1 MSIISNLLG
10 HILRIIFEFVNNYG
24 LSIVVFTLFVRLL
37 LVPLMV
43 KQIKSQKAM
52 QDIQPKIKEIQEKY
66 KNKPEKQQEEL
77 MKIYQEAKIN
87 PLAGCLPLLI
97 QMPILI
103 GLFNVLR
110 DPVTYGV
117 FQSAAEFAKADTGF
131 LWIQSISSTHNISL
145 ALLSGISAYFMQKMM
160 TTGDEQTENMMKSMT
175 YVMSAMSLF
184 WGYTFQAGLAI
195 YWITSN
201 IFSIA
206 QYQLITSPLKAK
218 LADSKEEVIVDGK
231 SKPKAI
237 SQTKKI
243 EIKSKTKEEAMEI
256 ALQQL
261 GIEEKITGIVN
272 VIQNPSKGF
281 LGIVGAKDG
290 VYEITVIKKEEIEIA
305 KEFVENI
312 LVKSKINAI
321 VNATQE
327 GNLIKD

>member
-1 MSIISNLLG
+1 MNAISNLLG

-37 LVPLMV
+37 LVPLMI
-43 KQIKSQKAM
+43 KQM

-87 PLAGCLPLLI
+87 PVAGCLPLLI

-103 GLFNVLR
+103 GLFRVLQ
-110 DPVTYGV
+110 DPVAHGV
-117 FQSAAEFAKADTGF
+117 FTSAAEFAKADTGF
-131 LWIQSISSTHNISL
+131 LWIQSVSSTKHISL

-175 YVMSAMSLF
+175 YVMAIMSLF

-201 IFSIA
+201 LFSIA

-218 LADSKEEVIVDGK
+218 LADPKEAVVNDEKSGK
-231 SKPKAI
+231 FNRNAVSE
-237 SQTKKI
+237 KK
-243 EIKSKTKEEAMEI
+243 
-256 ALQQL
+256 
-261 GIEEKITGIVN
+261 N
-272 VIQNPSKGF
+272 RN
-281 LGIVGAKDG
+281 
-290 VYEITVIKKEEIEIA
+290 KK
-305 KEFVENI
+305 
-312 LVKSKINAI
+312 
-321 VNATQE
+321 
-327 GNLIKD
+327 

>member
-1 MSIISNLLG
+1 MNAISNLLG

-37 LVPLMV
+37 LVPLMI

-77 MKIYQEAKIN
+77 MKICQEAKIN

-103 GLFNVLR
+103 GLFRVLQ
-110 DPVTYGV
+110 DPVAHGV
-117 FQSAAEFAKADTGF
+117 FTSAAEFAKADTGF
-131 LWIQSISSTHNISL
+131 LLIQSVSSTKHISL

-160 TTGDEQTENMMKSMT
+160 TTGDEQTEKMMKSMT
-175 YVMSAMSLF
+175 YVMAIMSLF

-201 IFSIA
+201 LFSIA

-218 LADSKEEVIVDGK
+218 LADSKEALVKDEKSGK
-231 SKPKAI
+231 S
-237 SQTKKI
+237 
-243 EIKSKTKEEAMEI
+243 
-256 ALQQL
+256 
-261 GIEEKITGIVN
+261 N
-272 VIQNPSKGF
+272 
-281 LGIVGAKDG
+281 
-290 VYEITVIKKEEIEIA
+290 
-305 KEFVENI
+305 
-312 LVKSKINAI
+312 INAASEK
-321 VNATQE
+321 N
-327 GNLIKD
+327 NRNKK

>member
-10 HILRIIFEFVNNYG
+10 HILRIIIAFVKNYG
-24 LSIVVFTLFVRLL
+24 LSIVVFTVFVKLL

-117 FQSAAEFAKADTGF
+117 FVSDAAFKAADTGF
-131 LWIQSISSTHNISL
+131 LWIKNLTDSGYYSL
-145 ALLSGISAYFMQKMM
+145 ALLSGGSAYFMQKMM
-160 TTGDEQTENMMKSMT
+160 ATGDEQTENMMKSMT
-175 YVMSAMSLF
+175 YVMAAMSLF

-201 IFSIA
+201 LFSIA

-218 LADSKEEVIVDGK
+218 LADSKEEVVGNEKSGK
-231 SKPKAI
+231 LTSNTKSNKKNASKK
-237 SQTKKI
+237 
-243 EIKSKTKEEAMEI
+243 
-256 ALQQL
+256 
-261 GIEEKITGIVN
+261 
-272 VIQNPSKGF
+272 
-281 LGIVGAKDG
+281 
-290 VYEITVIKKEEIEIA
+290 
-305 KEFVENI
+305 
-312 LVKSKINAI
+312 
-321 VNATQE
+321 
-327 GNLIKD
+327 

>member
-1 MSIISNLLG
+1 MNAISNLLG

-24 LSIVVFTLFVRLL
+24 WSIIVFTLFVRLL

-77 MKIYQEAKIN
+77 MKIYKEAKIN
-87 PLAGCLPLLI
+87 PLSGCLPLLI

-117 FQSAAEFAKADTGF
+117 FADQAALAAADTGF
-131 LWIQSISSTHNISL
+131 LWIQSISSTKNISL

-201 IFSIA
+201 LFSIA

-218 LADSKEEVIVDGK
+218 LADSKEAVVKDEKTGK
-231 SKPKAI
+231 TNNDAKSNKKDRSKK
-237 SQTKKI
+237 
-243 EIKSKTKEEAMEI
+243 
-256 ALQQL
+256 
-261 GIEEKITGIVN
+261 
-272 VIQNPSKGF
+272 
-281 LGIVGAKDG
+281 
-290 VYEITVIKKEEIEIA
+290 
-305 KEFVENI
+305 
-312 LVKSKINAI
+312 
-321 VNATQE
+321 
-327 GNLIKD
+327 